1 MELRQLR
8 YFVRIIETGSM
19 GSAAQDLDIGVSAL
33 SQQMSR
39 LENELAI
46 RLLQRTSRGVTPT
59 NAGLAFYSQAQ
70 LALRHADDA
79 ILAAREARLSGHVSV
94 GMAPSTASILGIPF
108 IHAMQEN
115 YADVR
120 LHVVESLS
128 GNLERMINTRQ
139 IDLAV
144 VFQKDKILRW
154 SARPILEEQLFLI
167 GSHALLAALPDNPI
181 TPEQLAGI
189 PLIMPSQGH
198 GLRGRLD
205 AVCQEHA
212 LNVEIVAEID
222 GLALLMRA
230 VRDGLGATLQPG
242 AAMGY
247 HYVAGWEAP
256 YPFFSLPVML
266 GTLGGIG
273 LLIGPAGL
281 LWLNLRRSPLHGD
294 ARQKPMDRG
303 FILLLFL
310 TSLTGLALLAG
321 RDTSGMGILLAL
333 HLGVVMALF
342 LTLPYGKFAHGFFR
356 CAALLK
362 WAVEKRRGKHAGD
375 TGN

>member
-139 IDLAV
+139 IDLAI

-230 VRDGLGATLQPG
+230 VRDGVGATLQPG
-242 AAMGY
+242 AAISHLDNDALRVIGV
-247 HYVAGWEAP
+247 HNPVLSRP
-256 YPFFSLPVML
+256 NFLVSLSDDEL
-266 GTLGGIG
+266 T
-273 LLIGPAGL
+273 PAGL
-281 LWLNLRRSPLHGD
+281 AARVVLTKVMRQLVD
-294 ARQKPMDRG
+294 AGEWPG
-303 FILLLFL
+303 
-310 TSLTGLALLAG
+310 A
-321 RDTSGMGILLAL
+321 
-333 HLGVVMALF
+333 
-342 LTLPYGKFAHGFFR
+342 TLYAY
-356 CAALLK
+356 
-362 WAVEKRRGKHAGD
+362 
-375 TGN
+375 

>member
-242 AAMGY
+242 AAISHLDNDALRVIGV
-247 HYVAGWEAP
+247 HNPGLSRPNFLV
-256 YPFFSLPVML
+256 SLSDDEL
-266 GTLGGIG
+266 T
-273 LLIGPAGL
+273 PAGL
-281 LWLNLRRSPLHGD
+281 AARVVLTKVMRQLVD
-294 ARQKPMDRG
+294 AGEWPG
-303 FILLLFL
+303 
-310 TSLTGLALLAG
+310 A
-321 RDTSGMGILLAL
+321 
-333 HLGVVMALF
+333 
-342 LTLPYGKFAHGFFR
+342 TLYAY
-356 CAALLK
+356 
-362 WAVEKRRGKHAGD
+362 
-375 TGN
+375 

>member
-154 SARPILEEQLFLI
+154 SARPITEEQLFLI

-242 AAMGY
+242 AAISHLDNDALRVIGV
-247 HYVAGWEAP
+247 HNPVLSRP
-256 YPFFSLPVML
+256 NFLVSLSDDEL
-266 GTLGGIG
+266 T
-273 LLIGPAGL
+273 PAGL
-281 LWLNLRRSPLHGD
+281 AARVVLTKVMRQLVD
-294 ARQKPMDRG
+294 AGEWPG
-303 FILLLFL
+303 
-310 TSLTGLALLAG
+310 A
-321 RDTSGMGILLAL
+321 
-333 HLGVVMALF
+333 
-342 LTLPYGKFAHGFFR
+342 TLYAY
-356 CAALLK
+356 
-362 WAVEKRRGKHAGD
+362 
-375 TGN
+375 

>member
-8 YFVRIIETGSM
+8 YFVRIIETSSM

-139 IDLAV
+139 IDLAI

-242 AAMGY
+242 AAISHLDNDALRVIGV
-247 HYVAGWEAP
+247 HNPVLSRP
-256 YPFFSLPVML
+256 NFLVSLSDDEL
-266 GTLGGIG
+266 T
-273 LLIGPAGL
+273 PAGL
-281 LWLNLRRSPLHGD
+281 AARVVLTKVMRQLVD
-294 ARQKPMDRG
+294 AGEWPG
-303 FILLLFL
+303 
-310 TSLTGLALLAG
+310 A
-321 RDTSGMGILLAL
+321 
-333 HLGVVMALF
+333 
-342 LTLPYGKFAHGFFR
+342 TLYAY
-356 CAALLK
+356 
-362 WAVEKRRGKHAGD
+362 
-375 TGN
+375 

>member
-230 VRDGLGATLQPG
+230 VRDDLGATLQPG
-242 AAMGY
+242 AAISHLDNDALRVIGV
-247 HYVAGWEAP
+247 HNPVLSRP
-256 YPFFSLPVML
+256 NFLVSLSDDEL
-266 GTLGGIG
+266 T
-273 LLIGPAGL
+273 PAGL
-281 LWLNLRRSPLHGD
+281 AARVVLTKVMRQLVD
-294 ARQKPMDRG
+294 AGEWPG
-303 FILLLFL
+303 
-310 TSLTGLALLAG
+310 A
-321 RDTSGMGILLAL
+321 
-333 HLGVVMALF
+333 
-342 LTLPYGKFAHGFFR
+342 TLYAY
-356 CAALLK
+356 
-362 WAVEKRRGKHAGD
+362 
-375 TGN
+375 

>member
-46 RLLQRTSRGVTPT
+46 RLLQRTSCGVTPT

-242 AAMGY
+242 AAISHLDNDALRVIGV
-247 HYVAGWEAP
+247 HNPVLSRP
-256 YPFFSLPVML
+256 NFLVSLSDDEL
-266 GTLGGIG
+266 T
-273 LLIGPAGL
+273 PAGL
-281 LWLNLRRSPLHGD
+281 AARVVLTKVMRQLVD
-294 ARQKPMDRG
+294 AGEWPG
-303 FILLLFL
+303 
-310 TSLTGLALLAG
+310 A
-321 RDTSGMGILLAL
+321 
-333 HLGVVMALF
+333 
-342 LTLPYGKFAHGFFR
+342 TLYAY
-356 CAALLK
+356 
-362 WAVEKRRGKHAGD
+362 
-375 TGN
+375 

>member
-139 IDLAV
+139 IDLAI

-222 GLALLMRA
+222 GLAFT
-230 VRDGLGATLQPG
+230 RD
-242 AAMGY
+242 
-247 HYVAGWEAP
+247 
-256 YPFFSLPVML
+256 
-266 GTLGGIG
+266 
-273 LLIGPAGL
+273 
-281 LWLNLRRSPLHGD
+281 RRP
-294 ARQKPMDRG
+294 
-303 FILLLFL
+303 
-310 TSLTGLALLAG
+310 
-321 RDTSGMGILLAL
+321 
-333 HLGVVMALF
+333 
-342 LTLPYGKFAHGFFR
+342 
-356 CAALLK
+356 
-362 WAVEKRRGKHAGD
+362 
-375 TGN
+375 

>member
-19 GSAAQDLDIGVSAL
+19 GSAAQALDIGVSAL

-94 GMAPSTASILGIPF
+94 GTAPSTASILGIPF

-242 AAMGY
+242 AAISHLDNDALRVIGV
-247 HYVAGWEAP
+247 HNPVLSRP
-256 YPFFSLPVML
+256 NFLVSLSDDEL
-266 GTLGGIG
+266 T
-273 LLIGPAGL
+273 PAGL
-281 LWLNLRRSPLHGD
+281 AARVVLTKVMRQLVD
-294 ARQKPMDRG
+294 AGEWPG
-303 FILLLFL
+303 
-310 TSLTGLALLAG
+310 A
-321 RDTSGMGILLAL
+321 
-333 HLGVVMALF
+333 
-342 LTLPYGKFAHGFFR
+342 TLYAY
-356 CAALLK
+356 
-362 WAVEKRRGKHAGD
+362 
-375 TGN
+375 

>member
-222 GLALLMRA
+222 GQALLMRA

-242 AAMGY
+242 AAISHLDNDALRVIGV
-247 HYVAGWEAP
+247 HNPVLSRP
-256 YPFFSLPVML
+256 NFLVSLSDDEL
-266 GTLGGIG
+266 T
-273 LLIGPAGL
+273 PAGL
-281 LWLNLRRSPLHGD
+281 AARVVLTKVMRQLVD
-294 ARQKPMDRG
+294 AGEWPG
-303 FILLLFL
+303 
-310 TSLTGLALLAG
+310 A
-321 RDTSGMGILLAL
+321 
-333 HLGVVMALF
+333 
-342 LTLPYGKFAHGFFR
+342 TLYAY
-356 CAALLK
+356 
-362 WAVEKRRGKHAGD
+362 
-375 TGN
+375 

>member
-1 MELRQLR
+1 MKLRQLR

-39 LENELAI
+39 LENKLAI

-242 AAMGY
+242 AAISHLDNDALRVIGV
-247 HYVAGWEAP
+247 HNPVLSRP
-256 YPFFSLPVML
+256 NFLVSLSDDEL
-266 GTLGGIG
+266 T
-273 LLIGPAGL
+273 PAGL
-281 LWLNLRRSPLHGD
+281 AARVVLTKVMRQLVD
-294 ARQKPMDRG
+294 AGEWPG
-303 FILLLFL
+303 
-310 TSLTGLALLAG
+310 A
-321 RDTSGMGILLAL
+321 
-333 HLGVVMALF
+333 
-342 LTLPYGKFAHGFFR
+342 TLYAY
-356 CAALLK
+356 
-362 WAVEKRRGKHAGD
+362 
-375 TGN
+375 

>member
-167 GSHALLAALPDNPI
+167 GSHALPAALPDNPI

-242 AAMGY
+242 AAISHLDNDALRVIGV
-247 HYVAGWEAP
+247 HNPVLSRP
-256 YPFFSLPVML
+256 NFLVSLSDDEL
-266 GTLGGIG
+266 T
-273 LLIGPAGL
+273 PAGL
-281 LWLNLRRSPLHGD
+281 AARVVLTKVMRQLVD
-294 ARQKPMDRG
+294 AGEWPG
-303 FILLLFL
+303 
-310 TSLTGLALLAG
+310 A
-321 RDTSGMGILLAL
+321 
-333 HLGVVMALF
+333 
-342 LTLPYGKFAHGFFR
+342 TLYAY
-356 CAALLK
+356 
-362 WAVEKRRGKHAGD
+362 
-375 TGN
+375 

>member
-128 GNLERMINTRQ
+128 GNLERMINARQ

-205 AVCQEHA
+205 AVCKEHA

-242 AAMGY
+242 AAISHLDNDALRVIGV
-247 HYVAGWEAP
+247 HNPVLSRP
-256 YPFFSLPVML
+256 NFLVSLSDDEL
-266 GTLGGIG
+266 T
-273 LLIGPAGL
+273 PAGL
-281 LWLNLRRSPLHGD
+281 AARVVLTKVMRQLVD
-294 ARQKPMDRG
+294 AGEWPG
-303 FILLLFL
+303 
-310 TSLTGLALLAG
+310 A
-321 RDTSGMGILLAL
+321 
-333 HLGVVMALF
+333 
-342 LTLPYGKFAHGFFR
+342 TLYAY
-356 CAALLK
+356 
-362 WAVEKRRGKHAGD
+362 
-375 TGN
+375 

>member
-59 NAGLAFYSQAQ
+59 NAGLAFYSQVQ

-242 AAMGY
+242 AAISHLDNDALRVIGV
-247 HYVAGWEAP
+247 HNPVLSRP
-256 YPFFSLPVML
+256 NFLVSLSDDEL
-266 GTLGGIG
+266 T
-273 LLIGPAGL
+273 PAGL
-281 LWLNLRRSPLHGD
+281 AARVVLTKVMRQLVD
-294 ARQKPMDRG
+294 AGEWPG
-303 FILLLFL
+303 
-310 TSLTGLALLAG
+310 A
-321 RDTSGMGILLAL
+321 
-333 HLGVVMALF
+333 
-342 LTLPYGKFAHGFFR
+342 TLYAY
-356 CAALLK
+356 
-362 WAVEKRRGKHAGD
+362 
-375 TGN
+375 

>member
-70 LALRHADDA
+70 LALRHADNA

-167 GSHALLAALPDNPI
+167 GSHALLTALPDNPI

-242 AAMGY
+242 AAISHLDNDALRVIGV
-247 HYVAGWEAP
+247 HNPVLSRP
-256 YPFFSLPVML
+256 NFLVSLSDDEL
-266 GTLGGIG
+266 T
-273 LLIGPAGL
+273 PAGL
-281 LWLNLRRSPLHGD
+281 AARVVLTKVMRQLVD
-294 ARQKPMDRG
+294 AGEWPG
-303 FILLLFL
+303 
-310 TSLTGLALLAG
+310 A
-321 RDTSGMGILLAL
+321 
-333 HLGVVMALF
+333 
-342 LTLPYGKFAHGFFR
+342 TLYAY
-356 CAALLK
+356 
-362 WAVEKRRGKHAGD
+362 
-375 TGN
+375 

>member
-79 ILAAREARLSGHVSV
+79 ILAAREARLSCHVSV

-242 AAMGY
+242 AAISHLDNDALRVIGV
-247 HYVAGWEAP
+247 HNPVLSRP
-256 YPFFSLPVML
+256 NFLVSLSDDEL
-266 GTLGGIG
+266 T
-273 LLIGPAGL
+273 PAGL
-281 LWLNLRRSPLHGD
+281 AARVVLTKVMRQLVD
-294 ARQKPMDRG
+294 AGEWPG
-303 FILLLFL
+303 
-310 TSLTGLALLAG
+310 A
-321 RDTSGMGILLAL
+321 
-333 HLGVVMALF
+333 
-342 LTLPYGKFAHGFFR
+342 TLYAY
-356 CAALLK
+356 
-362 WAVEKRRGKHAGD
+362 
-375 TGN
+375 

>member
-189 PLIMPSQGH
+189 PLIMPSHGH

-242 AAMGY
+242 AAISHLDNDALRVIGV
-247 HYVAGWEAP
+247 HNPVLSRP
-256 YPFFSLPVML
+256 NFLVSLSDDEL
-266 GTLGGIG
+266 T
-273 LLIGPAGL
+273 PAGL
-281 LWLNLRRSPLHGD
+281 AARVVLTKVMRQLVD
-294 ARQKPMDRG
+294 AGEWPG
-303 FILLLFL
+303 
-310 TSLTGLALLAG
+310 A
-321 RDTSGMGILLAL
+321 
-333 HLGVVMALF
+333 
-342 LTLPYGKFAHGFFR
+342 TLYAY
-356 CAALLK
+356 
-362 WAVEKRRGKHAGD
+362 
-375 TGN
+375 

>member
-242 AAMGY
+242 AAISHLDNDALRVIGV
-247 HYVAGWEAP
+247 HNPVLSRP
-256 YPFFSLPVML
+256 NFLDSLSDDEL
-266 GTLGGIG
+266 T
-273 LLIGPAGL
+273 PAGL
-281 LWLNLRRSPLHGD
+281 AARVVLTKVMRQLVD
-294 ARQKPMDRG
+294 AGEWPG
-303 FILLLFL
+303 
-310 TSLTGLALLAG
+310 A
-321 RDTSGMGILLAL
+321 
-333 HLGVVMALF
+333 
-342 LTLPYGKFAHGFFR
+342 TLYAY
-356 CAALLK
+356 
-362 WAVEKRRGKHAGD
+362 
-375 TGN
+375 

>member
-19 GSAAQDLDIGVSAL
+19 GSATQDLDIGVSAL

-242 AAMGY
+242 AAISHLDNDALRVIGV
-247 HYVAGWEAP
+247 HNPVLSRP
-256 YPFFSLPVML
+256 NFLVSLSDDEL
-266 GTLGGIG
+266 T
-273 LLIGPAGL
+273 PAGL
-281 LWLNLRRSPLHGD
+281 AARVVLTKVMRQLVD
-294 ARQKPMDRG
+294 AGEWPG
-303 FILLLFL
+303 
-310 TSLTGLALLAG
+310 A
-321 RDTSGMGILLAL
+321 
-333 HLGVVMALF
+333 
-342 LTLPYGKFAHGFFR
+342 TLYAY
-356 CAALLK
+356 
-362 WAVEKRRGKHAGD
+362 
-375 TGN
+375 

>member
-46 RLLQRTSRGVTPT
+46 RLLQRTSRGVTPA

-242 AAMGY
+242 AAISHLDNDALRVIGV
-247 HYVAGWEAP
+247 HNPVLSRP
-256 YPFFSLPVML
+256 NFLVSLSDDEL
-266 GTLGGIG
+266 T
-273 LLIGPAGL
+273 PAGL
-281 LWLNLRRSPLHGD
+281 AARVVLTKVMRQLVD
-294 ARQKPMDRG
+294 AGEWPG
-303 FILLLFL
+303 
-310 TSLTGLALLAG
+310 A
-321 RDTSGMGILLAL
+321 
-333 HLGVVMALF
+333 
-342 LTLPYGKFAHGFFR
+342 TLYAY
-356 CAALLK
+356 
-362 WAVEKRRGKHAGD
+362 
-375 TGN
+375 

>member
-108 IHAMQEN
+108 IHAMEEN

-242 AAMGY
+242 AAISHLDNDALRVIGV
-247 HYVAGWEAP
+247 HNPVLSRP
-256 YPFFSLPVML
+256 NFLVSLSDDEL
-266 GTLGGIG
+266 T
-273 LLIGPAGL
+273 PAGL
-281 LWLNLRRSPLHGD
+281 AARVVLTKVMRQLVD
-294 ARQKPMDRG
+294 AGEWPG
-303 FILLLFL
+303 
-310 TSLTGLALLAG
+310 A
-321 RDTSGMGILLAL
+321 
-333 HLGVVMALF
+333 
-342 LTLPYGKFAHGFFR
+342 TLYAY
-356 CAALLK
+356 
-362 WAVEKRRGKHAGD
+362 
-375 TGN
+375 

>member
-181 TPEQLAGI
+181 TPEQLADI

-230 VRDGLGATLQPG
+230 VHDGLGATLQPG
-242 AAMGY
+242 AAISHLDNDALRVIGV
-247 HYVAGWEAP
+247 HNPILSRPNFLV
-256 YPFFSLPVML
+256 SLSDDEL
-266 GTLGGIG
+266 T
-273 LLIGPAGL
+273 PAGL
-281 LWLNLRRSPLHGD
+281 AARVVLTKVMRQLVD
-294 ARQKPMDRG
+294 AGEWPG
-303 FILLLFL
+303 
-310 TSLTGLALLAG
+310 A
-321 RDTSGMGILLAL
+321 
-333 HLGVVMALF
+333 
-342 LTLPYGKFAHGFFR
+342 TLYAY
-356 CAALLK
+356 
-362 WAVEKRRGKHAGD
+362 
-375 TGN
+375 

>member
-94 GMAPSTASILGIPF
+94 GMAPSTASKLGIPF

-242 AAMGY
+242 AAISHLDNDALRVIGV
-247 HYVAGWEAP
+247 HNPVLSRP
-256 YPFFSLPVML
+256 NFLVSLSDDEL
-266 GTLGGIG
+266 T
-273 LLIGPAGL
+273 PAGL
-281 LWLNLRRSPLHGD
+281 AARVVLTKVMRQLVD
-294 ARQKPMDRG
+294 AGEWPG
-303 FILLLFL
+303 
-310 TSLTGLALLAG
+310 A
-321 RDTSGMGILLAL
+321 
-333 HLGVVMALF
+333 
-342 LTLPYGKFAHGFFR
+342 TLYAY
-356 CAALLK
+356 
-362 WAVEKRRGKHAGD
+362 
-375 TGN
+375 

>member
-33 SQQMSR
+33 SQLMSR

-242 AAMGY
+242 AAISHLDNDALRVIGV
-247 HYVAGWEAP
+247 HNPVLSRP
-256 YPFFSLPVML
+256 NFLVSLSDDEL
-266 GTLGGIG
+266 T
-273 LLIGPAGL
+273 PAGL
-281 LWLNLRRSPLHGD
+281 AARVVLTKVMRQLVD
-294 ARQKPMDRG
+294 AGEWPG
-303 FILLLFL
+303 
-310 TSLTGLALLAG
+310 A
-321 RDTSGMGILLAL
+321 
-333 HLGVVMALF
+333 
-342 LTLPYGKFAHGFFR
+342 TLYAY
-356 CAALLK
+356 
-362 WAVEKRRGKHAGD
+362 
-375 TGN
+375 

>member
-242 AAMGY
+242 AAISHLDNDALRVIGV
-247 HYVAGWEAP
+247 HNPVLSRP
-256 YPFFSLPVML
+256 NFLVSLSDDEL
-266 GTLGGIG
+266 T
-273 LLIGPAGL
+273 PAGL
-281 LWLNLRRSPLHGD
+281 AARVILTKVMRQLVD
-294 ARQKPMDRG
+294 AGEWPG
-303 FILLLFL
+303 
-310 TSLTGLALLAG
+310 A
-321 RDTSGMGILLAL
+321 
-333 HLGVVMALF
+333 
-342 LTLPYGKFAHGFFR
+342 TLYAY
-356 CAALLK
+356 
-362 WAVEKRRGKHAGD
+362 
-375 TGN
+375 

>member
-205 AVCQEHA
+205 AVCQEHT

-242 AAMGY
+242 AAISHLDNDALRVIGV
-247 HYVAGWEAP
+247 HNPVLSRP
-256 YPFFSLPVML
+256 NFLVSLSDDEL
-266 GTLGGIG
+266 T
-273 LLIGPAGL
+273 PAGL
-281 LWLNLRRSPLHGD
+281 A
-294 ARQKPMDRG
+294 ARVV
-303 FILLLFL
+303 L
-310 TSLTGLALLAG
+310 TK
-321 RDTSGMGILLAL
+321 
-333 HLGVVMALF
+333 VMRQLVDVGEWPGA
-342 LTLPYGKFAHGFFR
+342 TLYAY
-356 CAALLK
+356 
-362 WAVEKRRGKHAGD
+362 
-375 TGN
+375 

>member
-181 TPEQLAGI
+181 TPEQLADI

-205 AVCQEHA
+205 AVCQEHT
-212 LNVEIVAEID
+212 LNVDIVAEID

-242 AAMGY
+242 AAISHLDNDALRVIGV
-247 HYVAGWEAP
+247 HNPILSRPNFLV
-256 YPFFSLPVML
+256 SLSDDEL
-266 GTLGGIG
+266 T
-273 LLIGPAGL
+273 PAGL
-281 LWLNLRRSPLHGD
+281 AARVVLTKVMRQLVD
-294 ARQKPMDRG
+294 AGEWPG
-303 FILLLFL
+303 
-310 TSLTGLALLAG
+310 A
-321 RDTSGMGILLAL
+321 
-333 HLGVVMALF
+333 
-342 LTLPYGKFAHGFFR
+342 TLYAY
-356 CAALLK
+356 
-362 WAVEKRRGKHAGD
+362 
-375 TGN
+375 

>member
-79 ILAAREARLSGHVSV
+79 LLAAREARLSGHVSV

-139 IDLAV
+139 IDLAI

-242 AAMGY
+242 AAISHLDNDALRVIGV
-247 HYVAGWEAP
+247 HNPVLSRP
-256 YPFFSLPVML
+256 NFLVSLSDDEL
-266 GTLGGIG
+266 T
-273 LLIGPAGL
+273 PAGL
-281 LWLNLRRSPLHGD
+281 AARVVLTKVMRQLVD
-294 ARQKPMDRG
+294 AGEWPG
-303 FILLLFL
+303 
-310 TSLTGLALLAG
+310 A
-321 RDTSGMGILLAL
+321 
-333 HLGVVMALF
+333 
-342 LTLPYGKFAHGFFR
+342 TLYAY
-356 CAALLK
+356 
-362 WAVEKRRGKHAGD
+362 
-375 TGN
+375 

>member
-1 MELRQLR
+1 MKLRQLR

-198 GLRGRLD
+198 GLRGRLN

-242 AAMGY
+242 AAISHLDNDALRVIGV
-247 HYVAGWEAP
+247 HNPVLSRP
-256 YPFFSLPVML
+256 NFLVSLSDDEL
-266 GTLGGIG
+266 T
-273 LLIGPAGL
+273 PAGL
-281 LWLNLRRSPLHGD
+281 AARVVLTKVMRQLVD
-294 ARQKPMDRG
+294 AGEWPG
-303 FILLLFL
+303 
-310 TSLTGLALLAG
+310 A
-321 RDTSGMGILLAL
+321 
-333 HLGVVMALF
+333 
-342 LTLPYGKFAHGFFR
+342 TLYAY
-356 CAALLK
+356 
-362 WAVEKRRGKHAGD
+362 
-375 TGN
+375 

>member
-144 VFQKDKILRW
+144 VFQRDKILRW

-242 AAMGY
+242 AAISHLDNDALRVIGV
-247 HYVAGWEAP
+247 HNPVLSRP
-256 YPFFSLPVML
+256 NFLVSLSDDEL
-266 GTLGGIG
+266 T
-273 LLIGPAGL
+273 PAGL
-281 LWLNLRRSPLHGD
+281 ATRVVLTKVMRQLVD
-294 ARQKPMDRG
+294 AGEWPG
-303 FILLLFL
+303 
-310 TSLTGLALLAG
+310 A
-321 RDTSGMGILLAL
+321 
-333 HLGVVMALF
+333 
-342 LTLPYGKFAHGFFR
+342 TLYAY
-356 CAALLK
+356 
-362 WAVEKRRGKHAGD
+362 
-375 TGN
+375 

>member
-230 VRDGLGATLQPG
+230 VRDDLGATLQPG
-242 AAMGY
+242 AAISHLNNDALRVIGV
-247 HYVAGWEAP
+247 HNPVLSRP
-256 YPFFSLPVML
+256 NFLVSLSDDEL
-266 GTLGGIG
+266 T
-273 LLIGPAGL
+273 PAGL
-281 LWLNLRRSPLHGD
+281 AARVVLTKVMRQLVD
-294 ARQKPMDRG
+294 AGEWPG
-303 FILLLFL
+303 
-310 TSLTGLALLAG
+310 A
-321 RDTSGMGILLAL
+321 
-333 HLGVVMALF
+333 
-342 LTLPYGKFAHGFFR
+342 TLYAY
-356 CAALLK
+356 
-362 WAVEKRRGKHAGD
+362 
-375 TGN
+375 

>member
-79 ILAAREARLSGHVSV
+79 ILSAREARLSGHVSV

-167 GSHALLAALPDNPI
+167 GSHALLAALPDNPL

-242 AAMGY
+242 AAISHLDNDALRVIGV
-247 HYVAGWEAP
+247 HNPVLSRP
-256 YPFFSLPVML
+256 NFLVSLSDDEL
-266 GTLGGIG
+266 T
-273 LLIGPAGL
+273 PAGL
-281 LWLNLRRSPLHGD
+281 AARVVLTKVMRQLVD
-294 ARQKPMDRG
+294 AGEWPG
-303 FILLLFL
+303 
-310 TSLTGLALLAG
+310 A
-321 RDTSGMGILLAL
+321 
-333 HLGVVMALF
+333 
-342 LTLPYGKFAHGFFR
+342 TLYAY
-356 CAALLK
+356 
-362 WAVEKRRGKHAGD
+362 
-375 TGN
+375 

>member
-242 AAMGY
+242 AAISHLDNDALRVIGV
-247 HYVAGWEAP
+247 HNPVLSRP
-256 YPFFSLPVML
+256 NFLVSLSDDEL
-266 GTLGGIG
+266 T
-273 LLIGPAGL
+273 PAGL
-281 LWLNLRRSPLHGD
+281 A
-294 ARQKPMDRG
+294 ARVV
-303 FILLLFL
+303 L
-310 TSLTGLALLAG
+310 TK
-321 RDTSGMGILLAL
+321 
-333 HLGVVMALF
+333 VM
-342 LTLPYGKFAHGFFR
+342 R
-356 CAALLK
+356 Q
-362 WAVEKRRGKHAGD
+362 
-375 TGN
+375 

>member
-115 YADVR
+115 YAGVR

-167 GSHALLAALPDNPI
+167 GSHALLTALPDNPI

-242 AAMGY
+242 AAISHLDNDALRVIGV
-247 HYVAGWEAP
+247 HNPVLSRP
-256 YPFFSLPVML
+256 NFLVSLSDDEL
-266 GTLGGIG
+266 T
-273 LLIGPAGL
+273 PAGL
-281 LWLNLRRSPLHGD
+281 AARVVLTKVMRQLVD
-294 ARQKPMDRG
+294 AGEWPG
-303 FILLLFL
+303 
-310 TSLTGLALLAG
+310 A
-321 RDTSGMGILLAL
+321 
-333 HLGVVMALF
+333 
-342 LTLPYGKFAHGFFR
+342 TLYAY
-356 CAALLK
+356 
-362 WAVEKRRGKHAGD
+362 
-375 TGN
+375 